1 MYLKIHTHIHTERES
16 GLEVR
21 NFYFSTWQ
29 TNAVE
34 PLSSLHS
41 GSRLAGPIVKP
52 CLKNHYCQK
61 NKRKSLLSSSLFNKE
76 GGFILDYS
84 RERQLFKNI
93 HFSELEM
100 VRGHRKVGS
109 CLSEERPGQ
118 SVRLKCQAEKRKKR
132 SCDILPTWPYSPTA
146 F

>member
-1 MYLKIHTHIHTERES
+1 MYMDLKIHTHIHTERES

-34 PLSSLHS
+34 SLSSLPS
-41 GSRLAGPIVKP
+41 DSRLAGAIVKP
-52 CLKNHYCQK
+52 CFKNHYCQK
-61 NKRKSLLSSSLFNKE
+61 NKKKSLLSSSLFNKE

-84 RERQLFKNI
+84 RERKLFKNI
-93 HFSELEM
+93 HFSEQEM
-100 VRGHRKVGS
+100 VRGHRKAGS

-118 SVRLKCQAEKRKKR
+118 SARLKCRAEKRKKE
-132 SCDILPTWPYSPTA
+132 SCDILHT
-146 F
+146 